1 MQAFLFLGFK
11 MAKSLQDWISF
22 LDSIDINK
30 IKLGLE
36 RMQEML
42 EALDLKPYL
51 EKTLVI
57 EVAGTNGTGSG
68 ASFLS
73 ECLRLSGVK
82 VGLYTSPH
90 LKHFTERVKISGKE
104 VAESLLC
111 EAFSEV
117 KSISDEKNI
126 PLTYFEFTTLAA
138 LCCYKKEK
146 VEVLVL
152 EIGLGGRLDAVN
164 AVDAKLCVIPS
175 IGFDHMQ
182 FLGNT
187 IEKIAFEKAGIIKDK
202 SFVVV
207 GDLDKKAL
215 EVIER
220 QVQEKRAFLY
230 KKGDYSL
237 DFKKYHVEFKT
248 ENGDFHFED
257 YAIPKACLGPSL
269 MAAFLL
275 EQYFNFYFSAGT
287 LQKALL
293 SAALPCR
300 MEKVQVGE
308 KLVILDVAH
317 NVPAALN
324 LKDTLQT
331 LYPEQNLVCVMGMLK
346 DKDIEGVIHVV
357 APLFK
362 KFYVGSLQGAR
373 GESYERIVQGL
384 IHEQILKDAIKS
396 YNKIS
401 EALDAALSDD
411 NNIVIVFG
419 SFHTASL
426 ARDELFQITS
436 GR

>member
-1 MQAFLFLGFK
+1 MYDDAVKLLTGSGKFYIDL
-11 MAKSLQDWISF
+11 SLD
-22 LDSIDINK
+22 
-30 IKLGLE
+30 
-36 RMQEML
+36 RVR
-42 EALDLKPYL
+42 EALNKFSNPQDGLKC
-51 EKTLVI
+51 I
-57 EVAGTNGTGSG
+57 HVAGTNGKGSVCTILDSILQEAG
-68 ASFLS
+68 Y
-73 ECLRLSGVK
+73 K
-82 VGLYTSPH
+82 TGLYTSPH
-90 LKHFTERVKISGKE
+90 IWEYTERIKICGVEISKADFEKYVRE
-104 VAESLLC
+104 VCAC
-111 EAFSEV
+111 GV
-117 KSISDEKNI
+117 H
-126 PLTYFEFTTLAA
+126 LTEFEILTVVMFLYF
-138 LCCYKKEK
+138 KRNN
-146 VEVLVL
+146 VDIVIL
-152 EIGLGGRLDAVN
+152 ETGLGGRFDATNVIKTNLCSIITHIDLD
-164 AVDAKLCVIPS
+164 
-175 IGFDHMQ
+175 HTER
-182 FLGNT
+182 LGNT
-187 IEKIAFEKAGIIKDK
+187 KSKIAFEKAGIIKDK

-237 DFKKYHVEFKT
+237 DFKRYHVEFKT

-300 MEKVQVGE
+300 MEKIQVGE